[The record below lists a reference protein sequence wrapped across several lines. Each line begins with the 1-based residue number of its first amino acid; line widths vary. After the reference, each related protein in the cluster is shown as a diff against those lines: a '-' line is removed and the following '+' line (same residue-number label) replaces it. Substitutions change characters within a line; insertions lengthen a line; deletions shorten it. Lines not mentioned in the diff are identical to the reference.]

1 MRITKLEITNFQGLR
16 HAALDVSA
24 PVLLVAGHNGA
35 GKSSLLDAISHAF
48 TGKPGRV
55 AQKQHIG
62 QLITEGAKK
71 GEARVE
77 WLDDA
82 GEVQA
87 CGVAL
92 PSGKGSPLADSPFLP
107 FVLDASRFA
116 ALDAKDRRRVLFD
129 LTGASASPAEVG
141 KRLKAKGI
149 DLALFEKVKP
159 LLRSGFSAMVGQA
172 KDYASEARGAWKA
185 VTGENYG
192 SEKANGW
199 EPEAPPVI
207 VSEEELE
214 SARAELRATAQ
225 DLDEAQQTLGS
236 SKRAHADAQ
245 ARASRITAL
254 RETAALADRRRNKLA
269 TDEANQDEWS
279 EKVMAA
285 EAAASG
291 EPAHQPLTCPHCQGA
306 VDLQAG
312 QLVAHQPPAKV
323 ADPEAAKRLEEY
335 RGYLASAQRAVANS
349 RRDLK
354 ESEDAAALAAAH
366 LVKFRF
372 DATGAPVDQPMPT
385 ITSGG
390 ECKRPAGA
398 AHALGLASAVLVGVG
413 GRAGQTEP
421 RSVAEPMYTITAKAD
436 CGVATAFMVQ
446 ANGGY
451 NTTHS
456 RPADAPISTITN
468 KGSQQQLATAHL
480 VTLRKGSHGAPVDGP
495 LGTQTGT
502 DHHGL
507 VAAHL
512 LHLRGNCDARAAD
525 EPLHT
530 VSAGG
535 THHGLVTAEMVASSL
550 TPEQLDGALWVSAF
564 LMRYHSTGGQWAKLD
579 DPLTTIT
586 TKDRLALV
594 TVWISGSPYVIVDIR
609 LRMLKPRELYRAQGF
624 PDSYII
630 ERGHNGQRFTLSQQ
644 VHMCG
649 NSVSP
654 NTMAAY
660 ARANDPWKRRLR
672 PTPQQA
678 VAA

>member
-77 WLDDA
+77 WLDEA

-129 LTGASASPAEVG
+129 LTGASASASPAEVG

-236 SKRAHADAQ
+236 SKRAHAEAQ

-254 RETAALADRRRNKLA
+254 RDTAALADRRRNKLA

-349 RRDLK
+349 QRDLK
-354 ESEDAAALAAAH
+354 ESEAAAAQAAALEAETAQAPSAEAIANGEQAINELRQARDRQQAKVQSLQEAFNAAAQRQDVIKQAAGFH
-366 LVKFRF
+366 AEVCAWSALADALSPAGIPAEILADAIGPVNELLQRLSGTAGWSPVQISADIDVTFGGRLYGLLSESERWRC
-372 DATGAPVDQPMPT
+372 DATLALAIAT
-385 ITSGG
+385 ISG
-390 ECKRPAGA
+390 
-398 AHALGLASAVLVGVG
+398 L
-413 GRAGQTEP
+413 
-421 RSVAEPMYTITAKAD
+421 
-436 CGVATAFMVQ
+436 
-446 ANGGY
+446 
-451 NTTHS
+451 
-456 RPADAPISTITN
+456 
-468 KGSQQQLATAHL
+468 
-480 VTLRKGSHGAPVDGP
+480 
-495 LGTQTGT
+495 
-502 DHHGL
+502 
-507 VAAHL
+507 
-512 LHLRGNCDARAAD
+512 
-525 EPLHT
+525 
-530 VSAGG
+530 
-535 THHGLVTAEMVASSL
+535 
-550 TPEQLDGALWVSAF
+550 
-564 LMRYHSTGGQWAKLD
+564 
-579 DPLTTIT
+579 
-586 TKDRLALV
+586 RLALLDRLDV
-594 TVWISGSPYVIVDIR
+594 LDIPARTQQAMKLFQSLAAGGEIDTLIVAGTLKEPMAKTPAWLQAVWID
-609 LRMLKPRELYRAQGF
+609 A
-624 PDSYII
+624 
-630 ERGHNGQRFTLSQQ
+630 GQLADQQ
-644 VHMCG
+644 
-649 NSVSP
+649 
-654 NTMAAY
+654 
-660 ARANDPWKRRLR
+660 
-672 PTPQQA
+672 QQA
-678 VAA
+678 AA

>member
-77 WLDDA
+77 WLDES

-141 KRLKAKGI
+141 KRLEAKGL
-149 DLALFEKVKP
+149 DPALFEKVKP

-172 KDYASEARGAWKA
+172 KAYASEARGAWKA

-192 SEKANGW
+192 SDKANGW

-214 SARAELRATAQ
+214 SARAELQATAQ

-245 ARASRITAL
+245 ARASRIAAL

-285 EAAASG
+285 ETAASG
-291 EPAHQPLTCPHCQGA
+291 EPAHQPMTCPHCQGA
-306 VDLQAG
+306 VDLRAG

-349 RRDLK
+349 QRDLK
-354 ESEDAAALAAAH
+354 ESADAAAQAAALEAETAQAPSAEAIANGEQAINELRQARDRQQAKVQSLQEAFNAAAQRQDVIKQAADFH
-366 LVKFRF
+366 AEVCAWSALA
-372 DATGAPVDQPMPT
+372 DALSPTGIPAEILADAIGPVNELLQRL
-385 ITSGG
+385 SGT
-390 ECKRPAGA
+390 AGWSPVQI
-398 AHALGLASAVLVGVG
+398 SADIDVTFG
-413 GRAGQTEP
+413 GRL
-421 RSVAEPMYTITAKAD
+421 Y
-436 CGVATAFMVQ
+436 
-446 ANGGY
+446 
-451 NTTHS
+451 
-456 RPADAPISTITN
+456 
-468 KGSQQQLATAHL
+468 
-480 VTLRKGSHGAPVDGP
+480 
-495 LGTQTGT
+495 
-502 DHHGL
+502 GL
-507 VAAHL
+507 L
-512 LHLRGNCDARAAD
+512 SESERWRCD
-525 EPLHT
+525 
-530 VSAGG
+530 
-535 THHGLVTAEMVASSL
+535 
-550 TPEQLDGALWVSAF
+550 
-564 LMRYHSTGGQWAKLD
+564 
-579 DPLTTIT
+579 TTIALAIAT
-586 TKDRLALV
+586 ISGLRLALLDRFDV
-594 TVWISGSPYVIVDIR
+594 LDVPARTQQAMKLFQSLAVAGEIDTLIVAGTLKEPMAKTPAWLQAVWID
-609 LRMLKPRELYRAQGF
+609 A
-624 PDSYII
+624 
-630 ERGHNGQRFTLSQQ
+630 GQLADQQ
-644 VHMCG
+644 HQ
-649 NSVSP
+649 
-654 NTMAAY
+654 AA
-660 ARANDPWKRRLR
+660 A
-672 PTPQQA
+672 
-678 VAA
+678 

>member
-129 LTGASASPAEVG
+129 LTGASASPVEVG

-149 DLALFEKVKP
+149 DVALFEKVKP
-159 LLRSGFSAMVGQA
+159 LLRSGFPAAVEQA
-172 KDYASEARGAWKA
+172 KAYASEARGAWKA

-312 QLVAHQPPAKV
+312 QLVAHQPPVKV

-354 ESEDAAALAAAH
+354 ESEDAAAQAAALEAETAQAPSAEAIANGEQAINELRQARDRQQAKVQSLMEAFNAAAQRQDVIKQAAGFH
-366 LVKFRF
+366 AEVCAWAPWPMPFPRGHPGGDPGRRDRTGERTAAASIRHRRLVARA
-372 DATGAPVDQPMPT
+372 DQRRHRRHVRRPAVRPAVRIGALAVRRDAGPGHRDDLRPAPGVAGSPRRAGYPCAHSAGDEAVPEPGRRRRDRHADRRRHAQGTDGEDACLVTGSLDRRRATRRPAATGCGLTLPQ
-385 ITSGG
+385 GG
-390 ECKRPAGA
+390 
-398 AHALGLASAVLVGVG
+398 LGCPPLPL
-413 GRAGQTEP
+413 E
-421 RSVAEPMYTITAKAD
+421 
-436 CGVATAFMVQ
+436 
-446 ANGGY
+446 
-451 NTTHS
+451 
-456 RPADAPISTITN
+456 
-468 KGSQQQLATAHL
+468 
-480 VTLRKGSHGAPVDGP
+480 GP
-495 LGTQTGT
+495 
-502 DHHGL
+502 
-507 VAAHL
+507 
-512 LHLRGNCDARAAD
+512 
-525 EPLHT
+525 
-530 VSAGG
+530 
-535 THHGLVTAEMVASSL
+535 
-550 TPEQLDGALWVSAF
+550 
-564 LMRYHSTGGQWAKLD
+564 
-579 DPLTTIT
+579 
-586 TKDRLALV
+586 
-594 TVWISGSPYVIVDIR
+594 
-609 LRMLKPRELYRAQGF
+609 
-624 PDSYII
+624 
-630 ERGHNGQRFTLSQQ
+630 
-644 VHMCG
+644 
-649 NSVSP
+649 
-654 NTMAAY
+654 
-660 ARANDPWKRRLR
+660 
-672 PTPQQA
+672 
-678 VAA
+678 

>member
-129 LTGASASPAEVG
+129 LTGTSASPAEVG

-149 DLALFEKVKP
+149 DLELFEKVKP

-214 SARAELRATAQ
+214 SARAELQATAQ

-269 TDEANQDEWS
+269 ADEANQDEWS
-279 EKVMAA
+279 GKVMAA

-323 ADPEAAKRLEEY
+323 ADPEAAKRLEEF

-349 RRDLK
+349 QRDLK
-354 ESEDAAALAAAH
+354 ESEDAAAQAAALEAETAQAPSAEAIANGEQAINELRQARDRQQAKVQSLMEAFNAAAQRQDVIKQAAVFH
-366 LVKFRF
+366 AEVCAWSALADALSPAGIPAEILADAIGPVNELLQRLSGTAGWSPVQISADIDVTFGGRLYGLLSESERWRC
-372 DATGAPVDQPMPT
+372 DATLALT
-385 ITSGG
+385 IATISG
-390 ECKRPAGA
+390 
-398 AHALGLASAVLVGVG
+398 L
-413 GRAGQTEP
+413 
-421 RSVAEPMYTITAKAD
+421 
-436 CGVATAFMVQ
+436 
-446 ANGGY
+446 
-451 NTTHS
+451 
-456 RPADAPISTITN
+456 
-468 KGSQQQLATAHL
+468 
-480 VTLRKGSHGAPVDGP
+480 
-495 LGTQTGT
+495 
-502 DHHGL
+502 
-507 VAAHL
+507 
-512 LHLRGNCDARAAD
+512 
-525 EPLHT
+525 
-530 VSAGG
+530 
-535 THHGLVTAEMVASSL
+535 
-550 TPEQLDGALWVSAF
+550 
-564 LMRYHSTGGQWAKLD
+564 
-579 DPLTTIT
+579 
-586 TKDRLALV
+586 RLALLDRFDV
-594 TVWISGSPYVIVDIR
+594 LDIPARTQQAMKLFQSLAAGGEIDTLIVAGTLKEPMAKTPAWLQAVWIDAGQLVD
-609 LRMLKPRELYRAQGF
+609 
-624 PDSYII
+624 
-630 ERGHNGQRFTLSQQ
+630 QQ
-644 VHMCG
+644 
-649 NSVSP
+649 
-654 NTMAAY
+654 
-660 ARANDPWKRRLR
+660 
-672 PTPQQA
+672 QQA
-678 VAA
+678 AA

>member
-77 WLDDA
+77 WLDEA

-116 ALDAKDRRRVLFD
+116 ALDAKDRRRALFD
-129 LTGASASPAEVG
+129 LTGASASPAEVS
-141 KRLKAKGI
+141 KRLEAKGI

-159 LLRSGFSAMVGQA
+159 LLRSGFPAAVEQA

-185 VTGENYG
+185 ITGENYG

-199 EPEAPPVI
+199 EPEAPPAI

-214 SARAELRATAQ
+214 SARAELQATAQ

-306 VDLQAG
+306 VDMQAG
-312 QLVAHQPPAKV
+312 QLVPHQPPAKV

-349 RRDLK
+349 QRDLK
-354 ESEDAAALAAAH
+354 ESEDAAAQAAALEGETAQAPSAEAIANGEQAINELRQARDRQQAKVQSLQEAFNAAAQRQDVIKQAAGFH
-366 LVKFRF
+366 AEVCAWSALADALSPTGIPAEILADAIGPVNELLQRLSGTAGWSPVQISADIDVTFGGRLYGLLSESERWRC
-372 DATGAPVDQPMPT
+372 DATLALAIAT
-385 ITSGG
+385 ISG
-390 ECKRPAGA
+390 
-398 AHALGLASAVLVGVG
+398 L
-413 GRAGQTEP
+413 
-421 RSVAEPMYTITAKAD
+421 
-436 CGVATAFMVQ
+436 
-446 ANGGY
+446 
-451 NTTHS
+451 
-456 RPADAPISTITN
+456 
-468 KGSQQQLATAHL
+468 
-480 VTLRKGSHGAPVDGP
+480 
-495 LGTQTGT
+495 
-502 DHHGL
+502 
-507 VAAHL
+507 
-512 LHLRGNCDARAAD
+512 
-525 EPLHT
+525 
-530 VSAGG
+530 
-535 THHGLVTAEMVASSL
+535 
-550 TPEQLDGALWVSAF
+550 
-564 LMRYHSTGGQWAKLD
+564 
-579 DPLTTIT
+579 
-586 TKDRLALV
+586 RLALLDRFDV
-594 TVWISGSPYVIVDIR
+594 LDIPARTQQAMKLFQSLAAGGEIDTLIVAGTLKEPMAKTPGWLQAVWIDAGQLVD
-609 LRMLKPRELYRAQGF
+609 
-624 PDSYII
+624 
-630 ERGHNGQRFTLSQQ
+630 QQ
-644 VHMCG
+644 
-649 NSVSP
+649 
-654 NTMAAY
+654 
-660 ARANDPWKRRLR
+660 
-672 PTPQQA
+672 QQA
-678 VAA
+678 AA

>member
-77 WLDDA
+77 WLDEA

-141 KRLKAKGI
+141 KRLEAKGI

-159 LLRSGFSAMVGQA
+159 LLRSGFPAAVEQA
-172 KDYASEARGAWKA
+172 RAYASEARGAWKA
-185 VTGENYG
+185 ITGENYG
-192 SEKANGW
+192 SDKANGW

-214 SARAELRATAQ
+214 SARAELQATAQ

-245 ARASRITAL
+245 ARASRIAAL

-285 EAAASG
+285 ESAASG

-312 QLVAHQPPAKV
+312 QLVPHQPPAKV

-349 RRDLK
+349 QRDLK
-354 ESEDAAALAAAH
+354 ESEDAAAQAVALEAETAQAPSAEAIANGEQAINELRQARDASRAKLVALQEALEAATQREASIAKAQAAH
-366 LVKFRF
+366 QDVVAWTGMVDALSPTGIPAEILADAIGPVNDTLKRLAGTAGWSPVQISADIDVTFGGRLYGLLSESERWRC
-372 DATGAPVDQPMPT
+372 DATLALAIAT
-385 ITSGG
+385 ISG
-390 ECKRPAGA
+390 
-398 AHALGLASAVLVGVG
+398 L
-413 GRAGQTEP
+413 
-421 RSVAEPMYTITAKAD
+421 
-436 CGVATAFMVQ
+436 
-446 ANGGY
+446 
-451 NTTHS
+451 
-456 RPADAPISTITN
+456 
-468 KGSQQQLATAHL
+468 
-480 VTLRKGSHGAPVDGP
+480 
-495 LGTQTGT
+495 
-502 DHHGL
+502 
-507 VAAHL
+507 
-512 LHLRGNCDARAAD
+512 
-525 EPLHT
+525 
-530 VSAGG
+530 
-535 THHGLVTAEMVASSL
+535 
-550 TPEQLDGALWVSAF
+550 
-564 LMRYHSTGGQWAKLD
+564 
-579 DPLTTIT
+579 
-586 TKDRLALV
+586 RLALLDRLDVLDLPSRSQALTLLRAV
-594 TVWISGSPYVIVDIR
+594 TMDKEIDSVIVAGTLKEPMAKTPAWLQAVWID
-609 LRMLKPRELYRAQGF
+609 A
-624 PDSYII
+624 
-630 ERGHNGQRFTLSQQ
+630 GQLADQQ
-644 VHMCG
+644 
-649 NSVSP
+649 
-654 NTMAAY
+654 
-660 ARANDPWKRRLR
+660 
-672 PTPQQA
+672 QQA
-678 VAA
+678 AA

>member
-77 WLDDA
+77 WLDES

-129 LTGASASPAEVG
+129 LTGASASPAEVS
-141 KRLKAKGI
+141 KRLEAKGI

-159 LLRSGFSAMVGQA
+159 LLRSGFPAAVEQA
-172 KDYASEARGAWKA
+172 KAYASEARGAWKA
-185 VTGENYG
+185 ITGENYG
-192 SEKANGW
+192 SDKANGW

-245 ARASRITAL
+245 ARASRIAAL

-312 QLVAHQPPAKV
+312 QLVPHQPPAKV

-349 RRDLK
+349 QRDLK
-354 ESEDAAALAAAH
+354 ESEDAAAQAAALEAETAQAPSAEAIANGEQAINELRQARDRQQAKVQSLQEAFNAAALRQDVIKQAAGFH
-366 LVKFRF
+366 TDVCAWSALADALSPAGIPAEILAEAIGPVNDTLKRLAGIAGWSPVEISADIDVTFGGRLYGLLSESERWRC
-372 DATGAPVDQPMPT
+372 DATIALAIAT
-385 ITSGG
+385 ISG
-390 ECKRPAGA
+390 
-398 AHALGLASAVLVGVG
+398 L
-413 GRAGQTEP
+413 
-421 RSVAEPMYTITAKAD
+421 
-436 CGVATAFMVQ
+436 
-446 ANGGY
+446 
-451 NTTHS
+451 
-456 RPADAPISTITN
+456 
-468 KGSQQQLATAHL
+468 
-480 VTLRKGSHGAPVDGP
+480 
-495 LGTQTGT
+495 
-502 DHHGL
+502 
-507 VAAHL
+507 
-512 LHLRGNCDARAAD
+512 
-525 EPLHT
+525 
-530 VSAGG
+530 
-535 THHGLVTAEMVASSL
+535 
-550 TPEQLDGALWVSAF
+550 
-564 LMRYHSTGGQWAKLD
+564 
-579 DPLTTIT
+579 
-586 TKDRLALV
+586 RLALLDRFDV
-594 TVWISGSPYVIVDIR
+594 LDIPARTQQAMKLFQSLAVGGEIDTLIVAGTLKEPMAKTPAWLQAVWID
-609 LRMLKPRELYRAQGF
+609 A
-624 PDSYII
+624 
-630 ERGHNGQRFTLSQQ
+630 GQLTDQQ
-644 VHMCG
+644 HQ
-649 NSVSP
+649 
-654 NTMAAY
+654 AA
-660 ARANDPWKRRLR
+660 A
-672 PTPQQA
+672 
-678 VAA
+678 

>member
-77 WLDDA
+77 WLDES

-185 VTGENYG
+185 ITGENYG

-312 QLVAHQPPAKV
+312 ELVPHQPPAKV

-349 RRDLK
+349 QRDLK
-354 ESEDAAALAAAH
+354 ESEDAAAQAAALEAETAQAPSAEAIANGEQAINELRQARDRQQAKVQSLQEAFNAAAQRQDVIKQAAGFH
-366 LVKFRF
+366 AEVCAWSALADALSPTGIPAEILADAIGPVNELLQRLSGTAGWSPVQISADIDVTFGGRLYGLLSESERWRC
-372 DATGAPVDQPMPT
+372 DATLALAIAT
-385 ITSGG
+385 ISGLRLVLLDRLDVLDLPSRSQAIALMRAMTSDR
-390 ECKRPAGA
+390 EIDSVIVAGT
-398 AHALGLASAVLVGVG
+398 LK
-413 GRAGQTEP
+413 
-421 RSVAEPMYTITAKAD
+421 EPMAK
-436 CGVATAFMVQ
+436 
-446 ANGGY
+446 
-451 NTTHS
+451 
-456 RPADAPISTITN
+456 
-468 KGSQQQLATAHL
+468 
-480 VTLRKGSHGAPVDGP
+480 
-495 LGTQTGT
+495 
-502 DHHGL
+502 
-507 VAAHL
+507 
-512 LHLRGNCDARAAD
+512 
-525 EPLHT
+525 
-530 VSAGG
+530 
-535 THHGLVTAEMVASSL
+535 
-550 TPEQLDGALWVSAF
+550 TPEWLQA
-564 LMRYHSTGGQWAKLD
+564 
-579 DPLTTIT
+579 
-586 TKDRLALV
+586 
-594 TVWISGSPYVIVDIR
+594 VWIEV
-609 LRMLKPRELYRAQGF
+609 
-624 PDSYII
+624 
-630 ERGHNGQRFTLSQQ
+630 GHIAGHEHQ
-644 VHMCG
+644 
-649 NSVSP
+649 
-654 NTMAAY
+654 AA
-660 ARANDPWKRRLR
+660 A
-672 PTPQQA
+672 
-678 VAA
+678 

>member
-1 MRITKLEITNFQGLR
+1 MKIRKIEILNFQGARNISLE
-16 HAALDVSA
+16 VSA
-24 PVLLVAGHNGA
+24 PVLLIAGHNGS
-35 GKSSLLDAISHAF
+35 GKSSTLDAISHAF
-48 TGKPGRV
+48 TGRPGRV

-129 LTGASASPAEVG
+129 LTGASASPVEVG

-159 LLRSGFSAMVGQA
+159 LLRSRFSAMVGQA
-172 KDYASEARGAWKA
+172 KAYASEARGAWKA

-207 VSEEELE
+207 VSAEELE

-349 RRDLK
+349 QRDLK
-354 ESEDAAALAAAH
+354 ESEDAAAQAAALEAETAQAPSAEAIANGEQAINELRQARDRQQAKVQSLQEAFNASAQRQEVIKQAAGFH
-366 LVKFRF
+366 TEVCAWSALADALSPTGIPAEILADAIGPVNELLQRLSGTAGWSPVQISADIDVTFGGRLYGLLSESERWRC
-372 DATGAPVDQPMPT
+372 DATMALAIAT
-385 ITSGG
+385 ISG
-390 ECKRPAGA
+390 
-398 AHALGLASAVLVGVG
+398 L
-413 GRAGQTEP
+413 
-421 RSVAEPMYTITAKAD
+421 
-436 CGVATAFMVQ
+436 
-446 ANGGY
+446 
-451 NTTHS
+451 
-456 RPADAPISTITN
+456 
-468 KGSQQQLATAHL
+468 
-480 VTLRKGSHGAPVDGP
+480 
-495 LGTQTGT
+495 
-502 DHHGL
+502 
-507 VAAHL
+507 
-512 LHLRGNCDARAAD
+512 
-525 EPLHT
+525 
-530 VSAGG
+530 
-535 THHGLVTAEMVASSL
+535 
-550 TPEQLDGALWVSAF
+550 
-564 LMRYHSTGGQWAKLD
+564 
-579 DPLTTIT
+579 
-586 TKDRLALV
+586 RLALLDRLDVLDLPSRSQALTLLRAV
-594 TVWISGSPYVIVDIR
+594 TMDKEIDSVIVAGTLKEPMAKTPAWLQAVWIDAGQLVD
-609 LRMLKPRELYRAQGF
+609 
-624 PDSYII
+624 
-630 ERGHNGQRFTLSQQ
+630 QQ
-644 VHMCG
+644 
-649 NSVSP
+649 
-654 NTMAAY
+654 
-660 ARANDPWKRRLR
+660 
-672 PTPQQA
+672 QQA
-678 VAA
+678 AA

>member
-77 WLDDA
+77 WLDES

-129 LTGASASPAEVG
+129 LTGASASPAEVS
-141 KRLKAKGI
+141 KRLEAKGI

-159 LLRSGFSAMVGQA
+159 LLRSGFPVAVEQA
-172 KDYASEARGAWKA
+172 KAYASEARGAWKA
-185 VTGENYG
+185 ITGENYG
-192 SEKANGW
+192 SDKANGW

-245 ARASRITAL
+245 ARASRIAAL

-312 QLVAHQPPAKV
+312 ALVVHQPPEKI
-323 ADPEAAKRLEEY
+323 ADAEAAKRLPEY
-335 RGYLASAQRAVANS
+335 REYLASAQRAVANS
-349 RRDLK
+349 QRDLD
-354 ESEDAAALAAAH
+354 ECLAAAEQI
-366 LVKFRF
+366 K
-372 DATGAPVDQPMPT
+372 
-385 ITSGG
+385 
-390 ECKRPAGA
+390 
-398 AHALGLASAVLVGVG
+398 ALE
-413 GRAGQTEP
+413 TE
-421 RSVAEPMYTITAKAD
+421 S
-436 CGVATAFMVQ
+436 
-446 ANGGY
+446 
-451 NTTHS
+451 
-456 RPADAPISTITN
+456 ADAPSAEAIANGEQAIN
-468 KGSQQQLATAHL
+468 E
-480 VTLRKGSHGAPVDGP
+480 LRQARDASRAK
-495 LGTQTGT
+495 
-502 DHHGL
+502 L
-507 VAAHL
+507 VALQEAMEAAAQREASIAKAQAAHRDVVAWTGMADALSPTGIPAEILADAIGPVNEL
-512 LHLRGNCDARAAD
+512 LQRLSGTAGWSPVQISADIDVTFGGRLYSLLSESERWRCDATIALAIA
-525 EPLHT
+525 T
-530 VSAGG
+530 IS
-535 THHGLVTAEMVASSL
+535 GL
-550 TPEQLDGALWVSAF
+550 
-564 LMRYHSTGGQWAKLD
+564 
-579 DPLTTIT
+579 
-586 TKDRLALV
+586 RLALLDRLDV
-594 TVWISGSPYVIVDIR
+594 LDIPARTQQAMKLFQSLAAGGEIDTLIVAGTLKEPMAKTPAWLQAVWID
-609 LRMLKPRELYRAQGF
+609 A
-624 PDSYII
+624 
-630 ERGHNGQRFTLSQQ
+630 GQLADQQ
-644 VHMCG
+644 
-649 NSVSP
+649 
-654 NTMAAY
+654 
-660 ARANDPWKRRLR
+660 
-672 PTPQQA
+672 QQA
-678 VAA
+678 AA

>member
-77 WLDDA
+77 WLDES

-159 LLRSGFSAMVGQA
+159 LLRSGFPAAVEQA
-172 KDYASEARGAWKA
+172 KSYASEARGAWKA
-185 VTGENYG
+185 ITGENYG
-192 SEKANGW
+192 SEKAVDW
-199 EPEAPPVI
+199 APELLATV
-207 VSEEELE
+207 VTEDQVAEAGKNLQLLE
-214 SARAELRATAQ
+214 D
-225 DLDEAQQTLGS
+225 DLAEAQQALGA
-236 SKRAHADAQ
+236 SKQ
-245 ARASRITAL
+245 ARQAADGRAQRIAKL
-254 RETAALADRRRNKLA
+254 RELVDLEPRRRNKLT

-291 EPAHQPLTCPHCQGA
+291 EAAHQPLTCPHCQGA

-349 RRDLK
+349 QRDLK
-354 ESEDAAALAAAH
+354 ESEDAAAQAAALEAETAQAPSAEAIANGEQAINELRQARDRQQAKVQSLQEAFNAAAQRQDVIKQAAGFH
-366 LVKFRF
+366 AEVCAWSALADALSPAGIPAEILADAIGPVNKLLQRLSGTAGWSPVQISADIDVTFGGRLYGLLSESERWRC
-372 DATGAPVDQPMPT
+372 DATLALT
-385 ITSGG
+385 IATISG
-390 ECKRPAGA
+390 
-398 AHALGLASAVLVGVG
+398 L
-413 GRAGQTEP
+413 
-421 RSVAEPMYTITAKAD
+421 
-436 CGVATAFMVQ
+436 
-446 ANGGY
+446 
-451 NTTHS
+451 
-456 RPADAPISTITN
+456 
-468 KGSQQQLATAHL
+468 
-480 VTLRKGSHGAPVDGP
+480 
-495 LGTQTGT
+495 
-502 DHHGL
+502 
-507 VAAHL
+507 
-512 LHLRGNCDARAAD
+512 
-525 EPLHT
+525 
-530 VSAGG
+530 
-535 THHGLVTAEMVASSL
+535 
-550 TPEQLDGALWVSAF
+550 
-564 LMRYHSTGGQWAKLD
+564 
-579 DPLTTIT
+579 
-586 TKDRLALV
+586 RLALLDRLDVLDLPSRSQALTLLRAV
-594 TVWISGSPYVIVDIR
+594 TMDKEIDSVIVAGTLKEPMAKTPSWLQAVWID
-609 LRMLKPRELYRAQGF
+609 A
-624 PDSYII
+624 
-630 ERGHNGQRFTLSQQ
+630 GQLADQQ
-644 VHMCG
+644 HQ
-649 NSVSP
+649 
-654 NTMAAY
+654 AA
-660 ARANDPWKRRLR
+660 A
-672 PTPQQA
+672 
-678 VAA
+678 